1 MSITTFKATAR
12 SVEGLRVE
20 GKSRGLRVM
29 FDEPE
34 ELGGTN
40 EAMNPVEMLLNTLGA
55 CQIITAKTY
64 APDFGVNLKGMWVDI
79 EGDLDLDGFK
89 RVPGVK
95 SGLQNIRFNMNIVT
109 DSPEKNVKDLAR
121 EVEKHCPIGTTL
133 TASVRV
139 EEDAVNCLSTE
150 GRNISRP

>member
-29 FDEPE
+29 LDESE

-40 EAMNPVEMLLNTLGA
+40 EAINPVEMLLNTLGA

-64 APDFGVNLKGMWVDI
+64 ASEFGVNLKDMWVEV
-79 EGDLDLDGFK
+79 EGDMDLDGFR
-89 RVPGVK
+89 RVPGIK
-95 SGLQNIRFNMNIVT
+95 SGLQSIRFKMNFVT
-109 DSPEKNVKDLAR
+109 DAPEQNVRQLAK
-121 EVEKHCPIGTTL
+121 EVEKHCPIGATL
-133 TASVRV
+133 TASVSL
-139 EEDAVNCLSTE
+139 EETEVNCY
-150 GRNISRP
+150 NPDAPNPY

>member
-34 ELGGTN
+34 ELGGSN

-55 CQIITAKTY
+55 CQIITAKSY
-64 APDFGVNLKGMWVDI
+64 AADFGVNLKDMWVEI
-79 EGDLDLDGFK
+79 EGDLDLDGFF
-89 RVPGVK
+89 RVPGVR
-95 SGLQNIRFNMNIVT
+95 SGLQGIRFKMNFVT
-109 DSPEKNVKDLAR
+109 DSPEKNVRELAQ
-121 EVEKHCPIGTTL
+121 EVEKHCPIGATL
-133 TASVRV
+133 TASVRI
-139 EEDAVNCLSTE
+139 EETEVNCLST
-150 GRNISRP
+150 GRPNIQQF